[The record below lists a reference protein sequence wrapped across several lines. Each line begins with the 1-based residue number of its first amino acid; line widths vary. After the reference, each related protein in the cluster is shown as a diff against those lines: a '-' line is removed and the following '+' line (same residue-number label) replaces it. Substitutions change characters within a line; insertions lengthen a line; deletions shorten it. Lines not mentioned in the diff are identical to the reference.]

1 MFAYRHHPSAS
12 TFPDFSRK
20 PDSCTDYVIELQTSR
35 GRRRVG
41 MKGGRE
47 KRGRRNNPV
56 LEIRHTCYS
65 LRVSRVPLRP
75 TNLLLG
81 RICIQFA
88 RNRVLLWLSLRKS
101 QDMRFVAI
109 IRVYGAGKRDLP
121 PVLQL
126 WRQECHLRGY
136 LWEQLQ
142 PWKIGK
148 RDENAF
154 KLVKSPT
161 QLVFG

>member
-1 MFAYRHHPSAS
+1 MLLNYGPRE
-12 TFPDFSRK
+12 
-20 PDSCTDYVIELQTSR
+20 VEE
-35 GRRRVG
+35 RRVG
-41 MKGGRE
+41 MKGNRE
-47 KRGRRNNPV
+47 KRERRNNSV

-65 LRVSRVPLRP
+65 LRVWRVPLRP

-109 IRVYGAGKRDLP
+109 IRVHGAGKRDRP
-121 PVLQL
+121 SVLQL
-126 WRQECHLRGY
+126 WRQECHLTGY
-136 LWEQLQ
+136 LREQLQ
-142 PWKIGK
+142 PRKTGK

-154 KLVKSPT
+154 KLVESPE
-161 QLVFG
+161 QLLCGRSRLHCELKRN